1 MTFEEAVSKGLST
14 DDILAEIKKIQDEKA
29 EQEKKDEAIADARTE
44 AVISFLDYLKLIIPA
59 EIDEDEMIESLT
71 KSFIDLENFYKWKP
85 SKNKSRKVKLSDKD
99 FDSFMNDFLKFYL
112 I

>member
-44 AVISFLDYLKLIIPA
+44 AVISFLDYLKLIVPF
-59 EIDEDEMIESLT
+59 EVDEDVIIESLT
-71 KSFIDLENFYKWKP
+71 KSFVDLENLYKGKS
-85 SKNKSRKVKLSDKD
+85 SKNKSRNKD
-99 FDSFMNDFLKFYL
+99 FDSFMNDFLKLYL